1 MRRKVMSR
9 IPTASWL
16 HLADQVQSA
25 NTFSEKVTTAQQ
37 RYPDPMAT
45 MTALHYEAAAV
56 INRLAVLIDRS
67 ASSVLIDKAANVME
81 RWNQDVVEASVLV
94 KP

>member
-1 MRRKVMSR
+1 
-9 IPTASWL
+9 
-16 HLADQVQSA
+16 
-25 NTFSEKVTTAQQ
+25 
-37 RYPDPMAT
+37 
-45 MTALHYEAAAV
+45 LHYEAAAV

-67 ASSVLIDKAANVME
+67 ASSVLIDKAANVLE